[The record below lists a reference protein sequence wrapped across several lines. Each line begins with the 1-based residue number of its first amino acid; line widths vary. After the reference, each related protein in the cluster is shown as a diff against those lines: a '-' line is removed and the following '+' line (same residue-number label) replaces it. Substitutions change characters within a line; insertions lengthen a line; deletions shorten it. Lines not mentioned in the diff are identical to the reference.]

1 MCFLFFNEMEK
12 MSFGDFFVSV
22 CVCVCVCAN
31 FTTKARVKAYLYG
44 CHLRKG
50 KTRLE
55 RVVCLLVSL
64 SKTKGVCYQII

>member
-1 MCFLFFNEMEK
+1 